1 MSLRHGVCKK
11 RVALNVIFTKEA
23 KDMENDRSLAVD
35 EYNRAAQYENVKGKV
50 QQEVN
55 AEIASHADQLNENE
69 REQAAEVGGRL
80 KHKALNEVIDT
91 ETELERSRGIARFSQ
106 FVDYLFYLIYGMISL
121 QITLDLLGARRGNSF
136 RNFVDTICAP
146 LLAPFNSLMPS
157 VGSGSFQLRLS
168 YVFALIVYLLL
179 HMAIIGFLRL
189 LGSRRTMI

>member
-1 MSLRHGVCKK
+1 MAFAKK

-106 FVDYLFYLIYGMISL
+106 FVDYLFYL
-121 QITLDLLGARRGNSF
+121 
-136 RNFVDTICAP
+136 
-146 LLAPFNSLMPS
+146 
-157 VGSGSFQLRLS
+157 
-168 YVFALIVYLLL
+168 
-179 HMAIIGFLRL
+179 
-189 LGSRRTMI
+189 